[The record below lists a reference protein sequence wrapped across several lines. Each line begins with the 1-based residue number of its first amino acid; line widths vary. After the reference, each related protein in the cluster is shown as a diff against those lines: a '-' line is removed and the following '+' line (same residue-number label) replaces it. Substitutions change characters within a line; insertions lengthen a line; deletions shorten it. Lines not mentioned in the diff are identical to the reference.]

1 MTVADTGAASFF
13 AHEGF
18 PDFNPVDEAPS
29 GHATVAAAAAFHAVG
44 HVAGREVV
52 GAAVLGEL
60 GKHVRFKS
68 HRAYFDASA
77 ATHAGGGVAQG

>member
-29 GHATVAAAAAFHAVG
+29 GHAAVTAAAAFHAVG
-44 HVAGREVV
+44 HVVRREVV
-52 GAAVLGEL
+52 GAAVLREF
-60 GKHVRFKS
+60 GKHVRLKP
-68 HRAYFDASA
+68 HRTHFDASA
-77 ATHAGGGVAQG
+77 ATHAWGGVAQG